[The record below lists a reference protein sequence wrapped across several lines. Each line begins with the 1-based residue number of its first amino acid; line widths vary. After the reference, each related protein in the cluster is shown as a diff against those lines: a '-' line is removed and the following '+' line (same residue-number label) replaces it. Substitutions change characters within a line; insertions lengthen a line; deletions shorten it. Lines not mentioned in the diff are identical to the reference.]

1 MSIAS
6 NPCRLWRFAGPGSLV
21 WALLAAI
28 TAGPAPAATWEVM
41 PGAGALQRVLE
52 QAASG
57 DVLRLEAGVHSG
69 PITIAKPVTIE
80 GKSGTSVKG
89 NGTGTVITVD
99 APDVTVRGLTVRG
112 SGVLLETEDSG
123 IFVTERGDRTV
134 IAGNEITG
142 NLIGVYLKGPDQARV
157 TANRIVG
164 RDDLRLNERGNGV
177 QIWRSPGSIVE
188 DNVIRAGRDGVFVTT
203 SKRNIFRGNRF
214 ENVRY
219 AVHYMYTN
227 DSEVSSNLST
237 GNHLGYAI
245 MYSSRIRVIGNRSI
259 GDRDHGI
266 LLNAANSSVI
276 EDNLVLAGPK
286 KCVFIYNA
294 NKNRFAGNWF
304 EGCGI
309 GIHFTA
315 GSERNAFSG
324 NAFISNQWQVK
335 YVGSRHIEWSHQ
347 GRGNYWSDNAAFDLN
362 GDGIA
367 DRAYKPNDIVD
378 QLVWRYPA
386 ARLLLG
392 SPVLQLIR
400 WAQSSFP
407 AIFSGGVTDSAALMT
422 PPKRPG
428 GAG

>member
-6 NPCRLWRFAGPGSLV
+6 NPCRLWRLVGPGRLV
-21 WALLAAI
+21 WALLATIA
-28 TAGPAPAATWEVM
+28 AGPAPAATWDVT

-52 QAASG
+52 QAAPG
-57 DVLRLEAGVHSG
+57 DVLRLGMGVHSG
-69 PITIAKPVTIE
+69 PITLAKPVTIE
-80 GKSGTSVKG
+80 GNSGTVIKG
-89 NGTGTVITVD
+89 SGTGSVITVD
-99 APDVTVRGLTVRG
+99 APDVTLRGLAVRG
-112 SGVLLETEDSG
+112 SGILLETEDSG
-123 IFVTERGDRTV
+123 IFVTGKGDRADIV
-134 IAGNEITG
+134 DNEIAG

-157 TANRIVG
+157 ARNRIEG
-164 RDDLRLNERGNGV
+164 REDLRLNERGNGV
-177 QIWRSPGSIVE
+177 HIWNSPGSIVE

-214 ENVRY
+214 ENVRF

-227 DSEVSSNLST
+227 DSEVSFNRSI

-245 MYSSRIRVIGNRSI
+245 MYSSRIRVIGNRSL

-266 LLNAANSSVI
+266 LLNAANSSVF

-315 GSERNAFSG
+315 GSERNTFSR
-324 NAFISNQWQVK
+324 NAFVSNQWQVK
-335 YVGSRHIEWSHQ
+335 YVGSRYIEWSHQ

-367 DRAYKPNDIVD
+367 DRPYKPNDIVD

-392 SPVLQLIR
+392 SPVLHLIR
-400 WAQSSFP
+400 WAQSAFP
-407 AIFSGGVTDSAALMT
+407 AINPGGVTDSAALMA

-428 GAG
+428 EAG

>member
-6 NPCRLWRFAGPGSLV
+6 NAWRFAGPRYLI
-21 WALLAAI
+21 WALLATL
-28 TAGPAPAATWEVM
+28 TAGPAPAATWDVS
-41 PGAGALQRVLE
+41 AGARPLQDVLE
-52 QAASG
+52 QVAPG
-57 DVLRLEAGVHSG
+57 DVLHLKAGVHSG

-80 GKSGTSVKG
+80 GESGALIKG
-89 NGTGTVITVD
+89 NGTGSVITLD
-99 APDVTVRGLTVRG
+99 APDVTLRGLAVSG
-112 SGVLLETEDSG
+112 SGNLLETEDSA
-123 IFVTERGDRTV
+123 IFVTERGDRAVVTDNQ
-134 IAGNEITG
+134 IEG

-157 TANRIVG
+157 IANRIKG

-188 DNVIRAGRDGVFVTT
+188 GNAIRAGRDGIFVTT
-203 SKRNIFRGNRF
+203 SKNNIFRGNRF
-214 ENVRY
+214 ENVRF

-227 DSEVSSNLST
+227 DSEVSFNISA

-245 MYSSRIRVIGNRSI
+245 MYSSRIRVIGNRSL

-266 LLNAANSSVI
+266 LLNAANSSVL

-315 GSERNAFSG
+315 GSERNSFSG
-324 NAFISNQWQVK
+324 NAFVSNQWQVK

-347 GRGNYWSDNAAFDLN
+347 GRGNYWSDNTAFDLN

-367 DRAYKPNDIVD
+367 DRPYKPNDIVD
-378 QLVWRYPA
+378 HLVWRYPA

-392 SPVLQLIR
+392 SPVLHLIR
-400 WAQSSFP
+400 WAQSAFP
-407 AIFSGGVTDSAALMT
+407 AIYPGGVTDSAALMA
-422 PPKRPG
+422 PPQRPG
-428 GAG
+428 EAG